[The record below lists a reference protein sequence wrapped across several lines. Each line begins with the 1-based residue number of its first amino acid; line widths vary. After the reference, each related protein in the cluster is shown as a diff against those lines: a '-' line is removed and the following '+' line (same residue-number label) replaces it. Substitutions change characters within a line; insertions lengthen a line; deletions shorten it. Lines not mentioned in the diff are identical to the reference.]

1 MEELR
6 KQAEHMRN
14 RLRGYLDQ
22 PDHPKAQALVREVEN
37 LILDIRGQK
46 HPLSI
51 ENRIKGIIRQL
62 EGFADDIVMDFQH
75 RDELI
80 RHSNDMR
87 AAARSLS

>member
-1 MEELR
+1 
-6 KQAEHMRN
+6 MRN
-14 RLRGYLDQ
+14 RLQGYLDQ
-22 PDHPKAQALVREVEN
+22 PDHPKAQSLIREVEN

-51 ENRIKGIIRQL
+51 ENRIKGIVRQL
-62 EGFADDIVMDFQH
+62 EGFADDVIMDFRH

-87 AAARSLS
+87 TAARSLS

>member
-1 MEELR
+1 MDELR
-6 KQAEHMRN
+6 KQAEQMRN
-14 RLRGYLDQ
+14 RLQNYLDQ
-22 PDHPKAQALVREVEN
+22 PDHPKAQALVKEVEN

-51 ENRIKGIIRQL
+51 ENRIKGIVRQL
-62 EGFADDIVMDFQH
+62 EAFVDDVVMDFRH

-87 AAARSLS
+87 ASARSLS